1 MNKGIGQTE
10 RLRDIA
16 ASESPINAQ
25 MDTYG
30 RVHQLMA
37 KMEYKYGSRNTING
51 ILGRKKKGKRIRND
65 EADGMMERPQ
75 VNPSNERNI

>member
-1 MNKGIGQTE
+1 
-10 RLRDIA
+10 
-16 ASESPINAQ
+16 
-25 MDTYG
+25 
-30 RVHQLMA
+30 MA